1 MRRVGDACSLSSVIC
16 RSEASFISFI
26 YSSDHPFIVVNL
38 YFLRKTIPGDSQV
51 SDGWDV
57 HDHGNGQ
64 DPAIEYLLLLSQV
77 TIALNPF
84 VTQIDNQA
92 GLGPYGD
99 A

>member
-1 MRRVGDACSLSSVIC
+1 MRRIGDASSLSSVIC
-16 RSEASFISFI
+16 RSEASLVLFI

-38 YFLRKTIPGDSQV
+38 YFLPKTIPGDSQV

-64 DPAIEYLLLLSQV
+64 NPAVESLLLLSQV

-84 VTQIDNQA
+84 VTLIDNQT
-92 GLGPYGD
+92 GLGTYGD
-99 A
+99 T